1 MPKGIRGFQPGRKKT
16 GGREKGEPIKA
27 NLTNAFKDR
36 LKRYGFNFD
45 KELAQALKLMCHG
58 KPAPQYSELRALLP
72 YTYPKLKEI
81 EPPTPEDSREAESPI
96 TTEAL
101 LEAMNGSKRTDKAL
115 GPSGPRKGE
124 LPTLEEGRVDPQD
137 ATSPTGDLPVVA
149 GEQEED
155 A

>member
-1 MPKGIRGFQPGRKKT
+1 MPKGVRGFQKGRRKT
-16 GGREKGEPIKA
+16 GGREKGEPIKV

-45 KELAQALKLMCHG
+45 KELAISLKLMCKG

-81 EPPTPEDSREAESPI
+81 DPPTPEDSREADSPI

-115 GPSGPRKGE
+115 GPSGPRTGE
-124 LPTLEEGRVDPQD
+124 LPTLEEGGLAPQD
-137 ATSPTGDLPVVA
+137 EACSTGNLSDMV
-149 GEQEED
+149 GEQKENT
-155 A
+155 

>member
-1 MPKGIRGFQPGRKKT
+1 MPKGMRGFQKGRRKT
-16 GGREKGEPIKA
+16 GGREKGEPTKV
-27 NLTNAFKDR
+27 NLTNGFKDR

-45 KELAQALKLMCHG
+45 KELALSLRLMCKG

-81 EPPTPEDSREAESPI
+81 EPPVEELSKESESAI
-96 TTEAL
+96 TTEEL
-101 LEAMNGSKRTDKAL
+101 LEAMNGKRQDRAL
-115 GPSGPRKGE
+115 GPSGPRTGE
-124 LPTLEEGRVDPQD
+124 LPPVEERNPSPQD